1 MRKRM
6 IIIAVIG
13 TIALTLPFGTGD
25 VIDSASISM
34 ALPRM
39 NFQRFVLSVPNGG
52 EKWYEGTTNTIRWE
66 SATASN

>member
-13 TIALTLPFGTGD
+13 TIALTLPCGTGD
-25 VIDSASISM
+25 VIDRASISM

-52 EKWYEGTTNTIRWE
+52 EKWYK
-66 SATASN
+66 